1 MFTHWKKIAATLT
14 TATLLSLGT
23 QLCLAQDHAHG
34 HGHEATAPAQLS
46 LNNGQKWATDDS
58 LRQGMIRIRNALAAD
73 LTAIHSGKATAKQYQ
88 ALAQKTN
95 EQISFMVQN
104 CKLDPK
110 ADAMLHLLLG
120 DIIAGA
126 DAMGGKNSSE
136 ARKGAEKIAQA
147 LEEYGAYFNHPG
159 WHGVMHSR

>member
-1 MFTHWKKIAATLT
+1 MFTHWKKVAATLA
-14 TATLLSLGT
+14 TAVLLSLGT
-23 QLCLAQDHAHG
+23 QQCLAQDHAHG
-34 HGHEATAPAQLS
+34 HDHDATAPAQLA
-46 LNNGQKWATDDS
+46 LDNGQKWATDDS
-58 LRQGMIRIRNALAAD
+58 LRQGMIRTRNALAAN
-73 LTAIHSGKATAKQYQ
+73 LAAIHSGKATAKEYQ

-95 EQISFMVQN
+95 EQVSFMVQN

-126 DAMGGKNSSE
+126 DAMAGKNSSE